1 MDLKNFT
8 SRVNE
13 ATTQLKL
20 NENID
25 FTFADKIS
33 KRSKEGTEARIG
45 LFDSIDFKIQICK
58 RKKCYQMRKYCS
70 CNCMFDELVKAKF
83 SNLQCHEKI
92 LKCIIDGNNKRRKQ
106 TFWIIRV
113 SS

>member
-1 MDLKNFT
+1 MKNFT

-58 RKKCYQMRKYCS
+58 RKKCYQMRNIVLVIVCS
-70 CNCMFDELVKAKF
+70 M
-83 SNLQCHEKI
+83 S
-92 LKCIIDGNNKRRKQ
+92 
-106 TFWIIRV
+106 
-113 SS
+113 